1 MLFPLHRQQ
10 RIFKRKIFTVL
21 FLALVWLSA
30 PSKAGDQYQVLR
42 VVDGDTIVI
51 DYQGRSEKV
60 RLLCV
65 DTPESVHPDAKQ
77 NIPMGQVASQYT
89 KDRLSGKYVDI
100 ELEGDRIRGNYGRLL
115 AYVIVDGVNF
125 NLELVRQ
132 GLSPYYTKYGHSQ
145 RFDAEFR
152 AAEKKARDAG
162 LGIWGDP
169 ELTQK
174 YLRLKSKW
182 GQSVFVPKNW
192 GS

>member
-1 MLFPLHRQQ
+1 MIQ
-10 RIFKRKIFTVL
+10 RKRRISKGQLLAVL
-21 FLALVWLSA
+21 FLTLVWLSA
-30 PSKAGDQYQVLR
+30 PAKAGDQYQVLR

-77 NIPMGQVASQYT
+77 NIPMGSVASQYT
-89 KDRLSGKYVDI
+89 KDRLSGQYVGL
-100 ELEGDRIRGNYGRLL
+100 EFEGDRIRGNYGRLL
-115 AYVIVDGVNF
+115 AYVIVGASNF
-125 NLELVRQ
+125 NLELIRK

-145 RFDAEFR
+145 RYDAEFR
-152 AAEKKARDAG
+152 TAEKEARDET

-182 GQSVFVPKNW
+182 GQAASRLK
-192 GS
+192 

>member
-1 MLFPLHRQQ
+1 MIHQSNRWRQISTV
-10 RIFKRKIFTVL
+10 RAIACLLAVL
-21 FLALVWLSA
+21 FVLAA
-30 PSKAGDQYQVLR
+30 QAQAGDLYQVLR

-51 DYQGRSEKV
+51 DYQGQSEKV

-100 ELEGDRIRGNYGRLL
+100 ELEGDRIRGHYGRLL
-115 AYVIVDGVNF
+115 AYVIVGGSNF

-145 RFDAEFR
+145 RYDAEFKS
-152 AAEKKARDAG
+152 AEKQARDEG

-182 GQSVFVPKNW
+182 GGQSASKLR
-192 GS
+192 